1 MDRVLACAA
10 VVVAL
15 GCGPHGPGIATAD
28 PADPTVPSPVP
39 PAVSSP
45 ESSPGTSAG
54 TSPVPSAGL
63 SPVSSPVHLIQNG
76 TFTVGTEIAPGVYA
90 SAGPVEGET
99 CYWRRIGADNVTLN
113 NALTSQPQLIAIEA
127 TDVAFKT
134 RGCQPWQLTQDGIP
148 PEEIPPW
155 LAQLRLRHELNVL
168 NGLAGASGHGQLPF

>member
-10 VVVAL
+10 VMVAL
-15 GCGPHGPGIATAD
+15 GCGHTGPGIATAD
-28 PADPTVPSPVP
+28 PGDPSIPAPAPVLPSAPGPAPTVP
-39 PAVSSP
+39 
-45 ESSPGTSAG
+45 
-54 TSPVPSAGL
+54 
-63 SPVSSPVHLIQNG
+63 LIEDG
-76 TFTVGTEIAPGVYA
+76 TFAVGTDIAPGVYA

-155 LAQLRLRHELNVL
+155 LAQLRLRNELNVL
-168 NGLAGASGHGQLPF
+168 NGLAGASGNGQLPF

>member
-1 MDRVLACAA
+1 MDRVLARAA

-15 GCGPHGPGIATAD
+15 GCGLHGPGIATAD

-45 ESSPGTSAG
+45 ESSPGTA
-54 TSPVPSAGL
+54 AGL

-76 TFTVGTEIAPGVYA
+76 TFAVGTEIAPGVYA

>member
-1 MDRVLACAA
+1 MVRVLACTA
-10 VVVAL
+10 VMVAL
-15 GCGPHGPGIATAD
+15 GCGLNAHGIAAAD
-28 PADPTVPSPVP
+28 PGDPSVPSPAP
-39 PAVSSP
+39 
-45 ESSPGTSAG
+45 
-54 TSPVPSAGL
+54 
-63 SPVSSPVHLIQNG
+63 SPVSSPAGPFIEDG
-76 TFTVGTEIAPGVYA
+76 TFAVGTDIAPGVYA

-155 LAQLRLRHELNVL
+155 LAQLQLRHELNVL
-168 NGLAGASGHGQLPF
+168 NGLAGASGNGQLPF

>member
-10 VVVAL
+10 VMVAL
-15 GCGPHGPGIATAD
+15 GCGLNGPGIATAD
-28 PADPTVPSPVP
+28 PGDPSIPAPAPVLP
-39 PAVSSP
+39 FA
-45 ESSPGTSAG
+45 PGPTPTG
-54 TSPVPSAGL
+54 P
-63 SPVSSPVHLIQNG
+63 LIEDG
-76 TFTVGTEIAPGVYA
+76 TFSVGTDIAPGVYA

-148 PEEIPPW
+148 PEEMPPW
-155 LAQLRLRHELNVL
+155 LAQLRLRNELNVL
-168 NGLAGASGHGQLPF
+168 NGLAGASGNGQLPF

>member
-15 GCGPHGPGIATAD
+15 GCGLNGPGIATAD
-28 PADPTVPSPVP
+28 PGDPTVPSPVP

-45 ESSPGTSAG
+45 GSSAG

-63 SPVSSPVHLIQNG
+63 SPVPSAGLSPVHLIQDG
-76 TFTVGTEIAPGVYA
+76 TFAVGTDIAPGVYA

-113 NALTSQPQLIAIEA
+113 NALTAQPQLIAIEA

-134 RGCQPWQLTQDGIP
+134 RGCQPWQLTQDGIA

>member
-1 MDRVLACAA
+1 M
-10 VVVAL
+10 
-15 GCGPHGPGIATAD
+15 
-28 PADPTVPSPVP
+28 PSPAP
-39 PAVSSP
+39 SA
-45 ESSPGTSAG
+45 ETSPGPSAETSPGPSAGTPTG

-63 SPVSSPVHLIQNG
+63 SPAHLIQNG
-76 TFTVGTEIAPGVYA
+76 TFAVGADIAPGVYA

-99 CYWRRIGADNVTLN
+99 CYWRRIGADNVTVN

-134 RGCQPWQLTQDGIP
+134 RGCQPWQLTLDGIP

-168 NGLAGASGHGQLPF
+168 NGLAGASGNGQLPF

>member
-1 MDRVLACAA
+1 MDRVLARAA

-15 GCGPHGPGIATAD
+15 GCGLHGPGIATAD

-45 ESSPGTSAG
+45 ESSPGT
-54 TSPVPSAGL
+54 SAGL

>member
-1 MDRVLACAA
+1 MHRVLACAA

-15 GCGPHGPGIATAD
+15 GCGLNGPGIATAD
-28 PADPTVPSPVP
+28 PGDPSVPSPEP
-39 PAVSSP
+39 ST
-45 ESSPGTSAG
+45 GT
-54 TSPVPSAGL
+54 SAGL
-63 SPVSSPVHLIQNG
+63 SPAHLIQNG
-76 TFTVGTEIAPGVYA
+76 TFAVGTEIAPGVYA

-99 CYWRRIGADNVTLN
+99 CYWRRIGADNVTVN

>member
-10 VVVAL
+10 VMVAL
-15 GCGPHGPGIATAD
+15 GCGLNAHGIATAD
-28 PADPTVPSPVP
+28 PGDPSVPSPVP
-39 PAVSSP
+39 
-45 ESSPGTSAG
+45 
-54 TSPVPSAGL
+54 
-63 SPVSSPVHLIQNG
+63 SPVSSPVGPLIEDG
-76 TFTVGTEIAPGVYA
+76 TFAVGTDIAPGVYA

-155 LAQLRLRHELNVL
+155 LAQLRLRNELNVL
-168 NGLAGASGHGQLPF
+168 NGLAGASGNGQLPF

>member
-10 VVVAL
+10 VMVAL
-15 GCGPHGPGIATAD
+15 GCGLNGPGIATAD
-28 PADPTVPSPVP
+28 PGDPSIPAPAPVL
-39 PAVSSP
+39 
-45 ESSPGTSAG
+45 
-54 TSPVPSAGL
+54 PSAPG
-63 SPVSSPVHLIQNG
+63 PAPTGPLIEDG
-76 TFTVGTEIAPGVYA
+76 TFAVGTDIAPGVYA

-155 LAQLRLRHELNVL
+155 LAQLRLRNELNVL
-168 NGLAGASGHGQLPF
+168 NGLAGASGNGQLPF

>member
-1 MDRVLACAA
+1 M
-10 VVVAL
+10 VAL
-15 GCGPHGPGIATAD
+15 GCGLNAHGIAAAD
-28 PADPTVPSPVP
+28 PGDPSVPSPAP
-39 PAVSSP
+39 
-45 ESSPGTSAG
+45 
-54 TSPVPSAGL
+54 
-63 SPVSSPVHLIQNG
+63 SPVSSPVSSPAGPFIEDG
-76 TFTVGTEIAPGVYA
+76 TFAVGTDIAPGVYA
-90 SAGPVEGET
+90 SAGPLEGET

-168 NGLAGASGHGQLPF
+168 NGLAGASGNGQLPF

>member
-10 VVVAL
+10 IVVAL
-15 GCGPHGPGIATAD
+15 GCGLNGPGIATAD
-28 PADPTVPSPVP
+28 PGDPSIPAPAPV
-39 PAVSSP
+39 
-45 ESSPGTSAG
+45 
-54 TSPVPSAGL
+54 VPSAPG
-63 SPVSSPVHLIQNG
+63 PAPTGPLIEDG
-76 TFTVGTEIAPGVYA
+76 TFAVGTDIAPGVYA

-155 LAQLRLRHELNVL
+155 LAQLRLRNELNVL
-168 NGLAGASGHGQLPF
+168 NGLAGASGNGQLPF

>member
-10 VVVAL
+10 VMVAL
-15 GCGPHGPGIATAD
+15 GCGLNAYGIAAAD
-28 PADPTVPSPVP
+28 PGDPSVPSPAP
-39 PAVSSP
+39 
-45 ESSPGTSAG
+45 
-54 TSPVPSAGL
+54 
-63 SPVSSPVHLIQNG
+63 SPVSSPAGPFIEDG
-76 TFTVGTEIAPGVYA
+76 TFAVGTDIAPGVYA

-168 NGLAGASGHGQLPF
+168 NGLAGASGNGQLPF

>member
-10 VVVAL
+10 VMVAL
-15 GCGPHGPGIATAD
+15 GCGLNGPGIATAD
-28 PADPTVPSPVP
+28 PGDPSIPAPAPVLPSAPGPAPTVP
-39 PAVSSP
+39 
-45 ESSPGTSAG
+45 
-54 TSPVPSAGL
+54 
-63 SPVSSPVHLIQNG
+63 LIEDG
-76 TFTVGTEIAPGVYA
+76 TFAVGTDIAPGVYA

-155 LAQLRLRHELNVL
+155 LAQLRLRNELNVL
-168 NGLAGASGHGQLPF
+168 NGLAGASGNGQLPF

>member
-1 MDRVLACAA
+1 
-10 VVVAL
+10 
-15 GCGPHGPGIATAD
+15 
-28 PADPTVPSPVP
+28 
-39 PAVSSP
+39 VSSP
-45 ESSPGTSAG
+45 AG
-54 TSPVPSAGL
+54 P
-63 SPVSSPVHLIQNG
+63 LIEDG
-76 TFTVGTEIAPGVYA
+76 TFAVGTDIAPGVYA

-155 LAQLRLRHELNVL
+155 LAQLRLRNELNVL
-168 NGLAGASGHGQLPF
+168 NGLAGASGNGQLPF

>member
-10 VVVAL
+10 IVVAL
-15 GCGPHGPGIATAD
+15 GCGLNGPGIATAD
-28 PADPTVPSPVP
+28 PGDPSIPAPAPV
-39 PAVSSP
+39 
-45 ESSPGTSAG
+45 
-54 TSPVPSAGL
+54 VPSAPG
-63 SPVSSPVHLIQNG
+63 PAPTGPLIEDG
-76 TFTVGTEIAPGVYA
+76 TFAVGTDIAPGVYA

-99 CYWRRIGADNVTLN
+99 CYWRRIGADNVTVN

-148 PEEIPPW
+148 PQEIPPW

>member
-1 MDRVLACAA
+1 
-10 VVVAL
+10 
-15 GCGPHGPGIATAD
+15 
-28 PADPTVPSPVP
+28 
-39 PAVSSP
+39 
-45 ESSPGTSAG
+45 
-54 TSPVPSAGL
+54 VPSAGL
-63 SPVSSPVHLIQNG
+63 SPAHLIQNG
-76 TFTVGTEIAPGVYA
+76 TFAIGTEIAPGVYA

-99 CYWRRIGADNVTLN
+99 CYWRRIGADNVTVN

>member
-10 VVVAL
+10 VMVAL
-15 GCGPHGPGIATAD
+15 GCGLNGPGIATAD
-28 PADPTVPSPVP
+28 PGDPAVPSPVP
-39 PAVSSP
+39 PASSP
-45 ESSPGTSAG
+45 VSP
-54 TSPVPSAGL
+54 
-63 SPVSSPVHLIQNG
+63 PVSSPAGPLIEDG
-76 TFTVGTEIAPGVYA
+76 TFAVGTDIAPGVYA

-155 LAQLRLRHELNVL
+155 LAQLRLRNELNVL
-168 NGLAGASGHGQLPF
+168 NGLAGASGNGQLPF

>member
-10 VVVAL
+10 VMVAL
-15 GCGPHGPGIATAD
+15 GCGLNGPGIATAD
-28 PADPTVPSPVP
+28 PGDPLVPSPVP
-39 PAVSSP
+39 
-45 ESSPGTSAG
+45 
-54 TSPVPSAGL
+54 
-63 SPVSSPVHLIQNG
+63 SPVSSPVPSPVPSPVSSPAGPLIEDG
-76 TFTVGTEIAPGVYA
+76 TFAVGTDIAPGVYA

-155 LAQLRLRHELNVL
+155 LAQLQLRHELNVL
-168 NGLAGASGHGQLPF
+168 NGLAGASGNGQLPF

>member
-1 MDRVLACAA
+1 V
-10 VVVAL
+10 
-15 GCGPHGPGIATAD
+15 GP
-28 PADPTVPSPVP
+28 
-39 PAVSSP
+39 
-45 ESSPGTSAG
+45 
-54 TSPVPSAGL
+54 
-63 SPVSSPVHLIQNG
+63 LIEDG
-76 TFTVGTEIAPGVYA
+76 TFAVGTEIAPGVYA

-99 CYWRRIGADNVTLN
+99 CYWRRSGADSVTLN

>member
-1 MDRVLACAA
+1 MDRVLACTA

-15 GCGPHGPGIATAD
+15 GCGLYGPGIATAD
-28 PADPTVPSPVP
+28 PGDPSVPSP
-39 PAVSSP
+39 A
-45 ESSPGTSAG
+45 
-54 TSPVPSAGL
+54 PSAESAPVS
-63 SPVSSPVHLIQNG
+63 SPVSSPVSAPVSSLIEDG
-76 TFTVGTEIAPGVYA
+76 TFAVGTEIAPGVYA

-168 NGLAGASGHGQLPF
+168 NGLAGASGNGQLPF